1 MRLGFLG
8 AIAAAALLAGP
19 GALASDDEI
28 IVPAPD
34 ALVITADET
43 GRVTAPVYI
52 NGQGPFE
59 FIVDTGAN
67 RSAVS
72 SSLATALALP
82 ARGEADVHALTGV
95 FRAPMV
101 EVDRFHAGVLD
112 ARSVLLPVIQG
123 GVLGAA
129 QGVLGVEN
137 MDGRRLIVDFD
148 RHRLVISNSAEPLS
162 PHDWREA
169 PARLHFGRLV
179 DLQGEIQRIRM
190 RVILD
195 TGSSNS
201 FINVP
206 LRDALRRVA
215 RSNES
220 LVSWRTLNVYAPTVS
235 TAAVYIP
242 EMTIGGAT
250 IRNVHAGVADM
261 YAFDLW
267 GLGDEPAM
275 VLGAD
280 ALRQVRAL
288 AIDYDRSTVHMLR

>member
-19 GALASDDEI
+19 AALASDDDI
-28 IVPAPD
+28 IVLAPD

-72 SSLATALALP
+72 STLAQSLALP
-82 ARGEADVHALTGV
+82 LRGEADVHALTGV
-95 FRAPMV
+95 FRAPMA
-101 EVDRFHAGVLD
+101 EVDHFHAGTLD
-112 ARSVLLPVIQG
+112 LRATLLPVIDG
-123 GVLGAA
+123 GVLGEA
-129 QGVLGVEN
+129 QGVLGVQS
-137 MDGRRLIVDFD
+137 MDGRRLIVDFEHRQLMVSNASERLPD
-148 RHRLVISNSAEPLS
+148 RR
-162 PHDWREA
+162 WRTS
-169 PARLHFGRLV
+169 PARVHFGGLV
-179 DLQGEIQRIRM
+179 DVPGAIGGIHM

-201 FINVP
+201 FVNVP
-206 LRDALRRVA
+206 LRDALRRIS
-215 RSNES
+215 RSNEA
-220 LVSWRTLNVYAPTVS
+220 LVSWHTLNIYAPTVATS
-235 TAAVYIP
+235 AVYLP
-242 EMTIGGAT
+242 EMTLGGAT
-250 IRNVHAGVADM
+250 IRGVHAGVADM